1 MPERARVFIVDDHPL
16 VREWLAN
23 LLRQQPDLEVCGQ
36 ADGVARALDLMA
48 AEPPD
53 VVIADLSLQAGGS
66 GFDLIRDLRLRHP
79 QTAVIVLSMHEEVY
93 YAERALRA
101 GARGYITKRESTGQ
115 IVAAIRQVRAGR
127 IFAGPE
133 VLARLA
139 ERLVGRA
146 PSVPQ
151 SEVAALSNREIEVFR
166 RLGEGHPTRRIAADL
181 HVSIKTVQA
190 YSARI
195 KEKLNLASGAELVRE
210 AVRWVEGERARGG
223 PGGDPERADGL

>member
-1 MPERARVFIVDDHPL
+1 MPDRARVFIVDDHPL

-23 LLRQQPDLEVCGQ
+23 LLREQPDLEVSGQ
-36 ADGVARALDLMA
+36 ASSVAGALA
-48 AEPPD
+48 AIAEAPPD
-53 VVIADLSLQAGGS
+53 VAVVDLSLQAGGS
-66 GFDLIRDLRLRHP
+66 GLDLIKDLRDRHP
-79 QTAVIVLSMHEEVY
+79 QVAIIVHSMHEEIY

-115 IVAAIRQVRAGR
+115 IVEAIRQVRAGR
-127 IFAGPE
+127 IFASAE

-139 ERLVGRA
+139 ERMVGRS
-146 PSVPQ
+146 PSALA
-151 SEVAALSNREIEVFR
+151 SEVGALSNREIEVFR

-181 HVSIKTVQA
+181 NVSIKTIQA

-210 AVRWVEGERARGG
+210 AVRWVESK
-223 PGGDPERADGL
+223 PDPE